1 MSLAPQAPLLAT
13 LGLGLVLGLKHALDA
28 DHLVAVATIVGR
40 HRSLWRSSLVGA
52 WWGLGHTASLL
63 VASVAVVLL
72 RKTIPER
79 AALALEAG
87 VGLMLVVLGGDLLRK
102 ILRGDLRLHAHAH
115 AHDGSPH
122 THLHAHEAAAAAK
135 TAEAES
141 HAAHHVGRKPFL
153 VGLVHGL
160 AGSAALTLVVLSTI
174 SSPWAGLLYVLVFG
188 AGTIVGMLVMSALVG
203 LPFALAA
210 RTATGLSV
218 RIQAL
223 AAVGSIGFGVWYG
236 WQAATAARLFV

>member
-1 MSLAPQAPLLAT
+1 MTLAPNAPLLAT

-52 WWGLGHTASLL
+52 WWGLGHTASLFA
-63 VASVAVVLL
+63 ASVAVVLL

-102 ILRGDLRLHAHAH
+102 IVKGDLRLHAHAH
-115 AHDGSPH
+115 SHDGDAH
-122 THLHAHEAAAAAK
+122 THLHLHEAP
-135 TAEAES
+135 ES

-153 VGLVHGL
+153 VGVVHGL

-188 AGTIVGMLVMSALVG
+188 AGTIAGMLVMSALVG

-210 RTATGLSV
+210 RTAAGLSIRV
-218 RIQAL
+218 QAL
-223 AAVGSIGFGVWYG
+223 AAVGSIGFGVWYA
-236 WQAATAARLFV
+236 WQAGSAFGLSA